1 MAVQIHIGDSLR
13 TLQNLPDESVHCVIT
28 SPPYW
33 GLRSYNGEDGMIGME
48 PTFDEHLENLVAVFR
63 EVRRVLRGDGVCV
76 VNYGDAY
83 AAARGGSHMPAETL
97 AGGVSG
103 FTEDGGRSNRNRDDG
118 YSPRRDAHRMG
129 FKHKDLMMMPSRVAM
144 ALQADGWYLRS
155 MIPWIKPNPMPES
168 VTDRPTSAVEYFF
181 LFSKSQKYFWD
192 QVAVRTEAV
201 SQNRKTF
208 RGEGDSGTP
217 YANQHGPQDN
227 SKLSDK
233 QRGHGRRH
241 EGFNG
246 RWDDMTKE
254 DQQANGANMRNYI
267 IATTAGFNEA
277 HFATFPPQVIA
288 PFIKAGTSA
297 EGVCPECGAPWDR
310 ESHVHNT
317 GIRVGGG
324 CPRKGSFMADTS
336 DTLGVIQETITT
348 GWKPSCECDA
358 GEPIPATVMD
368 PFAGAG
374 TTGLVAQDMGRD
386 AILLEIS
393 PEYAEMAYQRIGG
406 IFASIINDQTEKFE
420 ANG

>member
-83 AAARGGSHMPAETL
+83 AATTKGTGGATGKQSTN
-97 AGGVSG
+97 AGS
-103 FTEDGGRSNRNRDDG
+103 FHDGGRKIDIGS
-118 YSPRRDAHRMG
+118 
-129 FKHKDLMMMPSRVAM
+129 FKPKDLMMMPSRVAM

-181 LFSKSQKYFWD
+181 LFSKSPKYFWD
-192 QVAVRTEAV
+192 QVAVRTPAKQ
-201 SQNRKTF
+201 STIDRLDQPNFDNQQGGPKDTNDGNRSHRKVL
-208 RGEGDSGTP
+208 R
-217 YANQHGPQDN
+217 N
-227 SKLSDK
+227 LK

-241 EGFNG
+241 DGFNE
-246 RWDDMTKE
+246 RWDDMPKDE
-254 DQQANGANMRNYI
+254 QQSNGANMRNYI

-324 CPRKGSFMADTS
+324 CPRKGSFMADTGN
-336 DTLGVIQETITT
+336 TLGVIQEAITT
-348 GWKPSCECDA
+348 GWKPTCECDA

-368 PFAGAG
+368 PFSGAG

-393 PEYAEMAYQRIGG
+393 PEYAEMAHQRIGG